1 MANKFIIEIRT
12 KGFNKATG
20 DLDNLKKKTDQYGNA
35 SRKMRLNTAGL
46 RREIGKLRNNL
57 LLLTFAFGAVAVAIN
72 KTIAAYRTQ
81 VEAETRLRASLRN
94 VASASA
100 DGADKL
106 IQLAAAL
113 QQTTT
118 FGDEQ
123 IISGM
128 AMLATFQLNEDAIA
142 ALTPRMLDMA
152 AAMGTG
158 GEGLTTIALQVGKAF
173 AGQIGSLSKSGVLIG
188 QVALAASRATGPYR
202 EFSFLTGEL
211 DKNFKDL
218 AAALALTD
226 LGKIDQLRN
235 EISDLNEE
243 LGKVSLPVQVFAL
256 EMKESIIKSLSW
268 MILFHEEIKKAGG
281 GMQLLEK
288 IPGIIK
294 KVNKAFEELKIEMPE
309 FDKPRMPKNL
319 LKDIELLQQKYTLIK
334 LIGSEMEDQ
343 FVRQSPMFTSVRA
356 NMEVEAQQ
364 IAVKHSLLRK
374 EMELNAESAEM
385 NAIFT
390 AMENHGV
397 DLTIKEIT
405 KYIALQI
412 KQAEVEQAIN
422 TAQLKYKTDTMR
434 NISQI
439 IGINKKNALIAG
451 RIAQAAAIIDTYS
464 AANKAFREW
473 GGYPLGI
480 APMLASI
487 TAGLANVLKI
497 ESQLSSI
504 SGAARGADFVTSG
517 PQMIM
522 VGENPGGLERVQ
534 VTPLSSPNINGPQG
548 GSITINISGGIIQ
561 EDYITNELLPAIN
574 KAKALA

>member
-1 MANKFIIEIRT
+1 M
-12 KGFNKATG
+12 
-20 DLDNLKKKTDQYGNA
+20 
-35 SRKMRLNTAGL
+35 
-46 RREIGKLRNNL
+46 
-57 LLLTFAFGAVAVAIN
+57 
-72 KTIAAYRTQ
+72 
-81 VEAETRLRASLRN
+81 
-94 VASASA
+94 
-100 DGADKL
+100 
-106 IQLAAAL
+106 QLAAAL

-123 IISGM
+123 IISAQ

-142 ALTPRMLDMA
+142 SLTPRMLDMA
-152 AAMGTG
+152 TAMGTG
-158 GEGLTTIALQVGKAF
+158 GEGLTTIALQLGKAF
-173 AGQIGSLSKSGVLIG
+173 TGQVGALSRSGVLIDKTG
-188 QVALAASRATGPYR
+188 LAISRTQGPTA
-202 EFSFLTGEL
+202 EFAFLVKEL
-211 DKNFKDL
+211 DKNFKGL
-218 AAALALTD
+218 AEELGGTTI
-226 LGKIDQLRN
+226 GKIDQLKN
-235 EISDLNEE
+235 EISDVNEE

-256 EMKESIIKSLSW
+256 EIKKSIIESLSW
-268 MILFHEEIKKAGG
+268 MVLFHEEARKAGG

-294 KVNKAFEELKIEMPE
+294 AVNKSFEDLEIEMPE
-309 FDKPRMPKNL
+309 FDVPRIPENL
-319 LKDIELLQQKYTLIK
+319 EKEIELLHQKYALIK
-334 LIGSEMEDQ
+334 LIGSEMEAQ
-343 FVRQSPMFTSVRA
+343 FLKQSPMFTSVLA
-356 NMEVEAQQ
+356 NMELEAQQ
-364 IAVKHSLLRK
+364 IASKHSLLRK
-374 EMELNAESAEM
+374 GMELSAENAEM
-385 NAIFT
+385 TAIFD
-390 AMENHGV
+390 AMKKAGV

-422 TAQLKYKTDTMR
+422 TIQLKHKTDTLR

-480 APMLASI
+480 PPMLASI

-504 SGAARGADFVTSG
+504 SGAARGADFITSG

-534 VTPLSSPNINGPQG
+534 VTPLSSPNIEGPQG
-548 GSITINISGGIIQ
+548 SSITINISGGIVQ